1 LDRLPGGNY
10 SKLGLLALLVLLLG
24 YVHIRVR
31 RFEAKTV
38 TRNLLAEIEDP
49 DVKANYARAFQK
61 NSRWYRSVLM
71 RRPAGWGRWTQRRLA
86 KVLEDTN
93 SYIQKLN
100 DMYTSPAG
108 TESSQL
114 QTGLAVEE
122 STQASDGS
130 GGHDAQNIKTAN
142 PKDAAES

>member
-1 LDRLPGGNY
+1 
-10 SKLGLLALLVLLLG
+10 
-24 YVHIRVR
+24 
-31 RFEAKTV
+31 
-38 TRNLLAEIEDP
+38 
-49 DVKANYARAFQK
+49 
-61 NSRWYRSVLM
+61 
-71 RRPAGWGRWTQRRLA
+71 LA